1 MDKKT
6 RRNVTRCIRKII
18 VRYIIS
24 TIGKTKNSDED
35 MITHKYLKRIK
46 NIELKQYE
54 VKTNNPEKKLEE
66 EALKLINTTPKNGKL
81 ILLDEKGQNL
91 SSTDLA
97 KIILNWRDNNV
108 TDINFAIGGAF
119 GNGEKIKNTADKI
132 IAFGKL
138 TWPHQM
144 VKMMVAEQIYRIET
158 IIQGHPY
165 HK

>member
-1 MDKKT
+1 MDEKT

-24 TIGKTKNSDED
+24 TIGKAKNSDED